1 MLSPMP
7 RISAKPREY
16 LDKQSLSNK
25 RKTAV
30 RSCCDA
36 ADALQDF
43 APPRSVR
50 VHACASKISF
60 GTEDTCVVL
69 CADGSFEVVKP
80 DRYAFATYTHQ
91 TTFFFFYDSHRLPAF
106 FVPVHE
112 ARLVAVLVVL
122 RRQWLCSPAPMLQMH
137 PSSQISHFST
147 KTFLLT
153 HKQYLYIISISH
165 ARFISKALTLHRLQ
179 RRPWIASEAL
189 ACHLCSAATLRRL
202 LLPGPAS
209 AHRDKKQR
217 SE

>member
-91 TTFFFFYDSHRLPAF
+91 TTFFFFLRFSQAARF
-106 FVPVHE
+106 FRSC
-112 ARLVAVLVVL
+112 ARSKAG
-122 RRQWLCSPAPMLQMH
+122 RRFGRIASPMALQ
-137 PSSQISHFST
+137 PR
-147 KTFLLT
+147 
-153 HKQYLYIISISH
+153 SH
-165 ARFISKALTLHRLQ
+165 APNAPF
-179 RRPWIASEAL
+179 L
-189 ACHLCSAATLRRL
+189 AD
-202 LLPGPAS
+202 LPLFN
-209 AHRDKKQR
+209 
-217 SE
+217 